1 MLLAALGLVCFAM
14 QDPAPAAAA
23 PPQALTASEEP
34 TPETVG
40 ALAAAELIGLELTR
54 AEVEQ
59 MARELAGQRTSLA
72 GLRAQG
78 LDNGVAPALTF
89 SPLVAGVE
97 PRPHSA
103 FARGPSAPIRV
114 AEGWRESFW
123 SLSIPEL
130 GLLLREGRTTCLE
143 LTDLHLARLE
153 ALDESLH
160 CVVTLLPE
168 RARAQAR
175 LLDEELAAGKL
186 RGPLH
191 GIPWGA
197 KDLLAVA
204 GAPTTW
210 GAAPFQGQ
218 EIGTDAAV
226 VRRLDEA
233 GAVLIAKLSLGAL
246 AMGDVWFGGKTRNPW
261 EPRMGSSGSSAGS
274 AAAVAAGGVAFAI
287 GSETLGSIVSPS
299 VRCGVTAIRPS
310 FGRVSRAGAMALCW
324 SMDKL
329 GPMARSFVDA
339 GLVLSA
345 ITGAGED
352 ELDTAALIPGP
363 WPATRASQHTVRNL
377 KVGAPRAALE
387 GEDPA
392 LMQALDE
399 LREAQAALGLTL
411 EVVAFD
417 LPEAPL
423 DGMLLGLMAEAAAAF
438 DDLTLG
444 GADDELVSQGDNAWP
459 NLFRAARLIPA
470 VEYVNA
476 QRHRT
481 LLIRELEARLQE
493 VDLLVHPPY
502 AGGLLSAT
510 NLTGHPTL
518 VAPLFLADPGREGG
532 YTGPKAICFT
542 GRLFDEGF
550 LLAVAER
557 WQAQAEHH
565 RRHPDVPL
573 ESADATE
580 ATSDPGEPSGDR

>member
-14 QDPAPAAAA
+14 QDPAPAPVQVPSEPSPEAARR
-23 PPQALTASEEP
+23 
-34 TPETVG
+34 
-40 ALAAAELIGLELTR
+40 LAIAELIGLELTP
-54 AEVEQ
+54 AEVSQ
-59 MARELAGQRTSLA
+59 LAGELAGQLRSYR

-78 LDNGVAPALTF
+78 LDNTVAPALTF
-89 SPLVAGVE
+89 SPLVPGVE
-97 PRPHSA
+97 PRPHGV
-103 FARGPSAPIRV
+103 FLRGPSAPIRV
-114 AEGWRESFW
+114 AEGWEESFW
-123 SLSIPEL
+123 DLSIPEL
-130 GLLLREGRTTCLE
+130 GWLLREGRTTCLE
-143 LTDLHLARLE
+143 LTDLHLARLA
-153 ALDESLH
+153 ALDTTLH

-175 LLDEELAAGKL
+175 QLDAELAAGKD

-210 GAAPFQGQ
+210 GAAPYKDQVFDA
-218 EIGTDAAV
+218 DAAV

-261 EPRMGSSGSSAGS
+261 EARMGSSGSSAGS

-299 VRCGVTAIRPS
+299 VRCGVTAVRPS
-310 FGRVSRAGAMALCW
+310 FGRVSRAGAMSLSW

-329 GPMARSFVDA
+329 GPMARSFVDV
-339 GLVLSA
+339 GLVLQA
-345 ITGAGED
+345 ITGPGEH
-352 ELDTAALIPGP
+352 ELDPAAQIPAA
-363 WPATRASQHTVRNL
+363 WPATRAGEHTVRGL

-387 GEDPA
+387 AEDPA
-392 LMQALDE
+392 LLQALDE
-399 LREAQAALGLTL
+399 LRQAQAARGLTL
-411 EVVAFD
+411 EVVPFD

-444 GADDELVSQGDNAWP
+444 GADDELVSQGANDWP

-481 LLIRELEARLQE
+481 LLIRELESRLQE
-493 VDLLVHPPY
+493 VDLLVHPPFA
-502 AGGLLSAT
+502 AGILSAT

-518 VAPLFLADPGREGG
+518 VAPLFLAEPGQGGG
-532 YTGPKAICFT
+532 YPGPKSICFT

-557 WQAQAEHH
+557 WQAQARHH
-565 RRHPDVPL
+565 QRHPHVPL
-573 ESADATE
+573 PASDATE
-580 ATSDPGEPSGDR
+580 QPADPGEASGDR